1 MSLGPSENARR
12 KFSWCW
18 KRKFLIWRRAKYS
31 TTYSPTNDLSRRKK
45 RRNVLHEK
53 WLRRVKRKK
62 FEYWPDIP
70 SKFFNILFFSEKS
83 CYQCVLKMWAHLI
96 SLGSVWYW
104 PCLLLFIKRPLIL
117 KRVQTKDKTFRCF
130 FLSIFNPSLQS
141 FYKWTIWEIW
151 KKRQISF
158 PSCTKN

>member
-1 MSLGPSENARR
+1 MYISILDQLFSTSFIYVVSISINVSNWKIDHGPTMSLGPSENVRR
-12 KFSWCW
+12 KFSSCW

-70 SKFFNILFFSEKS
+70 SKFFNILFFLEK
-83 CYQCVLKMWAHLI
+83 I
-96 SLGSVWYW
+96 
-104 PCLLLFIKRPLIL
+104 LLSMCAEDVSTLNKP
-117 KRVQTKDKTFRCF
+117 
-130 FLSIFNPSLQS
+130 
-141 FYKWTIWEIW
+141 W
-151 KKRQISF
+151 
-158 PSCTKN
+158 